1 MLHQMEETHRNIR
14 VSVVEDNHF
23 IRLAL
28 EQILI
33 NSDGYDVVAVYG
45 SGEEAVDK
53 MPNEIPDVVLMDI
66 NMGKM
71 SGIEAV
77 RILKEKCP
85 STKFMMCT
93 VYEDDEKIFDA
104 LSAGASG
111 YILKKTKPAELVTA
125 IRDLF
130 DGGAPMSGQIASR
143 VVASFRKKEE
153 NRDTVLLENLSPR
166 EHEILALLVKG
177 RLYKEISDTLDI
189 SHETVRK
196 HVYNIYKKLHVNNRV
211 EAYNKFYGNG
221 DSKH

>member
-1 MLHQMEETHRNIR
+1 MEETQRNIR
-14 VSVVEDNHF
+14 VSIVEDNHF
-23 IRLAL
+23 IRMAL

-33 NSDGYDVVAVYG
+33 NAVGYDVVALYG

-53 MPNEIPDVVLMDI
+53 IPYEIPDVVLMDI

-77 RILKEKCP
+77 RIIKEKCP
-85 STKFMMCT
+85 SIQFMMCT

-104 LSAGASG
+104 LAAGASG
-111 YILKKTKPAELVTA
+111 YILKKTKSAELVAA
-125 IRDLF
+125 IRDLYE
-130 DGGAPMSGQIASR
+130 GGAPMSGQIASR

-153 NRDTVLLENLSPR
+153 SRDIVLLESLSAR
-166 EHEILALLVKG
+166 EHEILELLVKG
-177 RLYKEISDTLDI
+177 RLYKEIASTLGI
-189 SHETVRK
+189 SQETVRK

-221 DSKH
+221 GLNH

>member
-1 MLHQMEETHRNIR
+1 MEEKHSNIR

-23 IRLAL
+23 IRMAL

-53 MPNEIPDVVLMDI
+53 MPIEVPDVVLMDI
-66 NMGKM
+66 SMGKM
-71 SGIEAV
+71 TGIEAV
-77 RILKEKCP
+77 RIIKEKCP
-85 STKFMMCT
+85 TIKFMMCT

-104 LSAGASG
+104 LAAGASG
-111 YILKKTKPAELVTA
+111 YILKKTKPAELVAA
-125 IRDLF
+125 IRDLYE
-130 DGGAPMSGQIASR
+130 GGAPMSGQIASR

-153 NRDTVLLENLSPR
+153 SKDSVSLESLSAR
-166 EHEILALLVKG
+166 EHEILELLVKG
-177 RLYKEISDTLDI
+177 RLYKEISSTLGI
-189 SHETVRK
+189 SQETVRK

-221 DSKH
+221 G

>member
-1 MLHQMEETHRNIR
+1 MEETQRNIR
-14 VSVVEDNHF
+14 VSIVEDNHF
-23 IRLAL
+23 IRMAL

-33 NSDGYDVVAVYG
+33 NAVGYDVVALYG

-53 MPNEIPDVVLMDI
+53 IPDEIPDIVLMDI

-77 RILKEKCP
+77 RIIKEKCP
-85 STKFMMCT
+85 SIQFMMCT

-104 LSAGASG
+104 LAAGASG
-111 YILKKTKPAELVTA
+111 YILKKTKSAELVAA
-125 IRDLF
+125 IRDLYE
-130 DGGAPMSGQIASR
+130 GGAPMSGQIASR

-153 NRDTVLLENLSPR
+153 SRDIVLLESLSAR
-166 EHEILALLVKG
+166 EHEILEFLVKG
-177 RLYKEISDTLDI
+177 RLYKEIASTLGI
-189 SHETVRK
+189 SQETVRK

-221 DSKH
+221 GSNH